1 LYYHEGRGE
10 SKNKF
15 MIYMNSGG
23 FCNGLNLQ
31 ETLDACYKRSS
42 SGLGS
47 TAKAA
52 PLRNFDQEGLLS
64 TLK

>member
-1 LYYHEGRGE
+1 
-10 SKNKF
+10 